1 MNQYRMR
8 APQLTQYQ
16 HHNHHTSSH
25 HQHKSRSYFNNQFN
39 PNFQQF
45 NPFNNLNPS
54 TGVEFG
60 KSDDLTAAQQLIEFS
75 NNPNLN
81 GSSLLNTQT
90 DDSMYDSS
98 GSDDDE
104 ETDNENVYADEE
116 GYSKSDQAE
125 WVSLNEAKF
134 KLIKSDASM
143 FEFIFSKNILEEA
156 DFKAQIKKMFGI
168 NQLDP
173 MQPKENYLQLI
184 RADFEQFLAEN
195 NESFET
201 NNLVLANC
209 LLNKTFS
216 KVKLNRLFEFLN
228 GSDLGDNYLS
238 SIPIKSRLTYL
249 SNDLTR
255 RQKLID
261 FGGEENF
268 FKSFSNGSKVVE
280 PLQDNLKQCLSLLT
294 KENLLCCD

>member
-1 MNQYRMR
+1 M
-8 APQLTQYQ
+8 AA
-16 HHNHHTSSH
+16 
-25 HQHKSRSYFNNQFN
+25 
-39 PNFQQF
+39 
-45 NPFNNLNPS
+45 
-54 TGVEFG
+54 GEFG
-60 KSDDLTAAQQLIEFS
+60 KSEDSTAAQQLIEFS
-75 NNPNLN
+75 NNQIN
-81 GSSLLNTQT
+81 GNNLLNAQT

-98 GSDDDE
+98 DSDECE
-104 ETDNENVYADEE
+104 ETDHENVFADEE
-116 GYSKSDQAE
+116 GYKPGEAE
-125 WVSLNEAKF
+125 WSTLNEARF

-238 SIPIKSRLTYL
+238 SIPIRSRLTYL

-261 FGGEENF
+261 FGCEENC
-268 FKSFSNGSKVVE
+268 FKTFSNGSTLPKVAE
-280 PLQDNLKQCLSLLT
+280 PLQTNLKLCLSLLSE
-294 KENLLCCD
+294 ENLLCCD